1 MPRRVPLFA
10 TAARGTEDLLADE
23 LTELGAARVR
33 ADRGGVRFLA
43 NLHEA
48 LRIAL
53 WSRIAMRLL
62 WPLAEA
68 EVHGAEGLYDAA
80 RDLPWEE
87 HLDPGA
93 TFAVEATLRD
103 SEHTHSGF
111 VALKIKD
118 GLVDRLRE
126 RRGGRPD
133 VDTRRP
139 DVRVVAHL
147 AGTRLSLSLD
157 VAGAPLNQRGYRVR
171 PTVAPVKE
179 TLAAAILRAVRYT
192 GDEPLVDPMCGSGT
206 FLVEAGLIAVRRAPA
221 VHRKFGIERWPS
233 LGAEARAILDR
244 LRSEARAGERRAPF
258 PILGFDRDPEAVQAA
273 RANVRAARLE
283 REVSV
288 AEADATRPLPL
299 QGIDHG
305 LLVTNPPYGDR
316 LTAGG
321 QKGMKTFYFHL
332 GERLG
337 TLPGFRLAVLSG
349 NPAFE
354 TAFHRRPLRRRP
366 LWNGPLEVT
375 LLEYSPRTAAR
386 GSPPRTR
393 GRPAEPAQEHRHR
406 SGSHAG
412 LAAPEQP
419 SDVSPVRPEHGR
431 EEQRGERGRRRG
443 RPRNEP
449 GDRDRD
455 DPTEQ

>member
-1 MPRRVPLFA
+1 V
-10 TAARGTEDLLADE
+10 
-23 LTELGAARVR
+23 RVR
-33 ADRGGVRFLA
+33 ADRGGVRFLS

-48 LRIAL
+48 LRVAL

-68 EVHGAEGLYDAA
+68 EARGAEGLYDAA
-80 RDLPWEE
+80 HAVPWEE
-87 HLDPGA
+87 HLDRGA

-118 GLVDRLRE
+118 ALVDRLRE

-157 VAGAPLNQRGYRVR
+157 VAGAPLNKRGYRVR
-171 PTVAPVKE
+171 PTVAPLKE

-206 FLVEAGLIAVRRAPA
+206 FLIEAGLLAVRRAPSL
-221 VHRKFGIERWPS
+221 HRPFGIERWPT
-233 LGAEARAILDR
+233 LGAEARTILDR
-244 LRSEARAGERRAPF
+244 LRAEARAHERRAPF
-258 PILGFDRDPEAVQAA
+258 PIRGLDRSGEALEAV
-273 RANVRAARLE
+273 RSNVRAARLE
-283 REVSV
+283 REISV

-299 QGIDHG
+299 GDLDHG

-316 LTAGG
+316 LTQGG

-337 TLPGFRLAVLSG
+337 ALAGFRLAILSG

-354 TAFHRRPLRRRP
+354 AAFHHRPLRRRP
-366 LWNGPLEVT
+366 LWNGPIECT
-375 LLEYSPRTAAR
+375 LLEYAAR
-386 GSPPRTR
+386 GSGSAPRSDPR
-393 GRPAEPAQEHRHR
+393 
-406 SGSHAG
+406 
-412 LAAPEQP
+412 LAAPEQ
-419 SDVSPVRPEHGR
+419 SADVPPVGPEHR
-431 EEQRGERGRRRG
+431 QQEHRGQPGRGRRS
-443 RPRNEP
+443 PRHQPGHGDGDEP
-449 GDRDRD
+449 G
-455 DPTEQ
+455 EQ

>member
-1 MPRRVPLFA
+1 MPRRLPLFA
-10 TAARGTEDLLADE
+10 TAARGTEDLLVEE

-43 NLHEA
+43 NMNEA

-68 EVHGAEGLYDAA
+68 DAVGAEGLYDAA
-80 RDLPWEE
+80 HDVPWEE
-87 HLDPGA
+87 HLDPHA

-118 GLVDRLRE
+118 ALVDRLRE
-126 RRGGRPD
+126 KRGGRPD

-171 PTVAPVKE
+171 PTVAPLKE
-179 TLAAAILRAVRYT
+179 TLAAAILRAVRYS
-192 GDEPLVDPMCGSGT
+192 GEEPLVDPMCGSGT
-206 FLVEAGLIAVRRAPA
+206 FLIEAGLLAVRRAPN
-221 VHRKFGIERWPS
+221 VHRNFGIEHWPS
-233 LGAEARAILDR
+233 IGREAKSTLDRLRAEARAN
-244 LRSEARAGERRAPF
+244 ERRAPF
-258 PILGFDRDPEAVQAA
+258 PIHGFDRSAEALEAA
-273 RANVRAARLE
+273 RANVKAARLE
-283 REVSV
+283 REVTI

-299 QGIDHG
+299 EGLDHG

-337 TLPGFRLAVLSG
+337 ALSGFRMAILSG

-354 TAFHRRPLRRRP
+354 AAFHHRPLRRRP
-366 LWNGPLEVT
+366 LWNGPIECT
-375 LLEYSPRTAAR
+375 LLEYAAR
-386 GSPPRTR
+386 GSDAGLT
-393 GRPAEPAQEHRHR
+393 PAEQPA
-406 SGSHAG
+406 
-412 LAAPEQP
+412 
-419 SDVSPVRPEHGR
+419 DVPPVRPEHRR
-431 EEQRGERGRRRG
+431 EEHRGQRGRSGRGPG
-443 RPRNEP
+443 QKPRHGHRDGP
-449 GDRDRD
+449 G
-455 DPTEQ
+455 EQ

>member
-1 MPRRVPLFA
+1 MPRRLPLFA

-33 ADRGGVRFLA
+33 ADRGGVRFQA
-43 NLHEA
+43 NLNEA

-62 WPLAEA
+62 WPLADV

-80 RDLPWEE
+80 HEVAWED
-87 HLDPGA
+87 HLDPEA

-103 SEHTHSGF
+103 SEHSHSGF

-118 GLVDRLRE
+118 ALVDRLRE

-139 DVRVVAHL
+139 DVRVIAHL

-157 VAGAPLNQRGYRVR
+157 VVGAPLNRRGYRVR
-171 PTVAPVKE
+171 PTVAPLKE

-192 GDEPLVDPMCGSGT
+192 GEEPLVDPMCGSGT
-206 FLVEAGLIAVRRAPA
+206 FLIEAGLIAVHRAPGA
-221 VHRKFGIERWPS
+221 HRAFGIERWPS
-233 LGAEARAILDR
+233 LGPEAKASLDR
-244 LRSEARAGERRAPF
+244 IRAEARAGERRAPF
-258 PILGFDRDPEAVQAA
+258 PIRGFDRSPEAVEAA
-273 RANVRAARLE
+273 RANVCAARLE

-288 AEADATRPLPL
+288 TEADATRPLPVSDL
-299 QGIDHG
+299 DHG

-316 LTAGG
+316 LGQGG
-321 QKGMKTFYFHL
+321 QKGMKTFYFQL

-337 TLPGFRLAVLSG
+337 ALTGFRLAVLSG

-354 TAFHRRPLRRRP
+354 AAFHHRPLGRRP
-366 LWNGPLEVT
+366 LWNGAIECT
-375 LLEYSPRTAAR
+375 LLEYKAR
-386 GSPPRTR
+386 GASDPRL
-393 GRPAEPAQEHRHR
+393 
-406 SGSHAG
+406 S
-412 LAAPEQP
+412 
-419 SDVSPVRPEHGR
+419 
-431 EEQRGERGRRRG
+431 
-443 RPRNEP
+443 
-449 GDRDRD
+449 
-455 DPTEQ
+455 PTEQAPDVAPVGPEHRQEQQRDERRR

>member
-1 MPRRVPLFA
+1 MPRRLPLFA
-10 TAARGTEDLLADE
+10 TAARGTEELLTEE
-23 LTELGAARVR
+23 LTELGAVRAR
-33 ADRGGVRFLA
+33 ADRGGVRFQA
-43 NLHEA
+43 NLNEA
-48 LRIAL
+48 LRVAL

-62 WPLAEA
+62 WPLAETEA
-68 EVHGAEGLYDAA
+68 RGAEGLYDAA
-80 RDLPWEE
+80 HEVPWEE
-87 HLDPGA
+87 HLDPRA

-118 GLVDRLRE
+118 ALVDRLRE

-157 VAGAPLNQRGYRVR
+157 VAGEPLNRRGYRVR

-179 TLAAAILRAVRYT
+179 TLAAAILRAVGYS
-192 GDEPLVDPMCGSGT
+192 GEEPLVDPMCGSGT
-206 FLVEAGLIAVRRAPA
+206 FLTEAGLLAVRRAPG
-221 VHRKFGIERWPS
+221 VHRAFGIERWPA
-233 LGAEARAILDR
+233 LGDEARSILDR
-244 LRSEARAGERRAPF
+244 LRSEARANERRAPF
-258 PILGFDRDPEAVQAA
+258 PVRGFDRNPEAVEAA

-283 REVSV
+283 REIVV

-299 QGIDHG
+299 EGLDHG

-316 LTAGG
+316 LGQGG

-337 TLPGFRLAVLSG
+337 ALDGFRLAVLSG

-354 TAFHRRPLRRRP
+354 AAFHHRPARRRP
-366 LWNGPLEVT
+366 LWNGPIECT
-375 LLEYSPRTAAR
+375 LLEYPARTSDR
-386 GSPPRTR
+386 
-393 GRPAEPAQEHRHR
+393 
-406 SGSHAG
+406 G
-412 LAAPEQP
+412 LAPAKQP
-419 SDVSPVRPEHGR
+419 ADVPAVRPEHRR
-431 EEQRGERGRRRG
+431 EEHRGQRRG
-443 RPRNEP
+443 GGRGAGHEP
-449 GDRDRD
+449 GHRDRD
-455 DPTEQ
+455 DSGEQ

>member
-1 MPRRVPLFA
+1 MLAATGVETVAVVQVMPRRLPLFA
-10 TAARGTEDLLADE
+10 TAARGTEELLADE

-48 LRIAL
+48 LRIAV

-80 RDLPWEE
+80 HDVPWEE

-103 SEHTHSGF
+103 SEHSHSGF

-118 GLVDRLRE
+118 ALVDRLRE

-139 DVRVVAHL
+139 DVRVIAHL

-157 VAGAPLNQRGYRVR
+157 VVGAPLNRRGYRVR
-171 PTVAPVKE
+171 PTVAPLKE
-179 TLAAAILRAVRYT
+179 TLAAAILRAVGYT

-206 FLVEAGLIAVRRAPA
+206 FLIEAGLVA
-221 VHRKFGIERWPS
+221 VHRAPGVHRTFGIERWPS
-233 LGAEARAILDR
+233 LGAEARSSLERIRA
-244 LRSEARAGERRAPF
+244 EARGGERKAPF
-258 PILGFDRDPEAVQAA
+258 PIRGFDRSDEAVEAA
-273 RANVRAARLE
+273 WANVRAARLE
-283 REVSV
+283 REVSI

-299 QGIDHG
+299 EGLDHG

-316 LTAGG
+316 LGQGG

-337 TLPGFRLAVLSG
+337 ALRGFRMAVLSG
-349 NPAFE
+349 NPGFE
-354 TAFHRRPLRRRP
+354 AAFHHRPLRRRP
-366 LWNGPLEVT
+366 LWNGPIECA
-375 LLEYSPRTAAR
+375 LLEYPATGPGEAR
-386 GSPPRTR
+386 G
-393 GRPAEPAQEHRHR
+393 
-406 SGSHAG
+406 
-412 LAAPEQP
+412 
-419 SDVSPVRPEHGR
+419 
-431 EEQRGERGRRRG
+431 
-443 RPRNEP
+443 
-449 GDRDRD
+449 
-455 DPTEQ
+455 

>member
-1 MPRRVPLFA
+1 MPRRLPLFA
-10 TAARGTEDLLADE
+10 TAARGTEDLLAEE

-80 RDLPWEE
+80 HDVAWEE
-87 HLDPGA
+87 HLGPEA

-118 GLVDRLRE
+118 ALVDRLRE
-126 RRGGRPD
+126 KRGGRPD

-147 AGTRLSLSLD
+147 ASTHLTLSLD

-171 PTVAPVKE
+171 PTVAPLKE

-206 FLVEAGLIAVRRAPA
+206 FLVEAGLLAVRRAPN
-221 VHRKFGIERWPS
+221 VHRTFGIERWPS
-233 LGAEARAILDR
+233 LGKEAKSTLDRLKAEARAH
-244 LRSEARAGERRAPF
+244 ERRAPF
-258 PILGFDRDPEAVQAA
+258 PILGFDRNAEALEAA
-273 RANVRAARLE
+273 AANVKAARLE
-283 REVSV
+283 REVAL

-299 QGIDHG
+299 EGLEHG

-316 LTAGG
+316 LATGG

-337 TLPGFRLAVLSG
+337 ALEGFRLAILSG

-354 TAFHRRPLRRRP
+354 AAFHHRPLRRRP
-366 LWNGPLEVT
+366 LWNGPIECT
-375 LLEYSPRTAAR
+375 LLEYAAR
-386 GSPPRTR
+386 GGPTT
-393 GRPAEPAQEHRHR
+393 R
-406 SGSHAG
+406 SGSDPG

-419 SDVSPVRPEHGR
+419 SDVPPVGPEHRQEQHRGQRSGGGR
-431 EEQRGERGRRRG
+431 S
-443 RPRNEP
+443 PRHQP
-449 GDRDRD
+449 GHGHGD
-455 DPTEQ
+455 DPAEQ

>member
-1 MPRRVPLFA
+1 MPRRVSLFA
-10 TAARGTEDLLADE
+10 TAARGTEELLASE
-23 LTELGAARVR
+23 LTELGASRVR

-62 WPLAEA
+62 WPLTDS
-68 EVHGAEGLYDAA
+68 EVHGADGLYAA
-80 RDLPWEE
+80 AHDVPWED
-87 HLDPGA
+87 HLTPET
-93 TFAVEATLRD
+93 TFAVEATLRE

-118 GLVDRLRE
+118 ALVDRMRE

-171 PTVAPVKE
+171 PTVAPLKE
-179 TLAAAILRAVRYT
+179 TLAAAILRATGYA

-206 FLVEAGLIAVRRAPA
+206 FLVEAGLIAVRRAPSL
-221 VHRKFGIERWPS
+221 HRTLGIERWPS
-233 LGAEARAILDR
+233 LGGEARAILER

-258 PILGFDRDPEAVQAA
+258 PILGFDRNPEAVEAA
-273 RANVRAARLE
+273 RANVRMARLG
-283 REVSV
+283 REVAVS
-288 AEADATRPLPL
+288 EADATRPLPL
-299 QGIDHG
+299 QGLDRG

-316 LTAGG
+316 LVQGG

-332 GERLG
+332 GESLG
-337 TLPGFRLAVLSG
+337 SLPGFRLAVLSG

-354 TAFHRRPLRRRP
+354 AAFHRRPARRRP
-366 LWNGPLEVT
+366 LWNGPIACT
-375 LLEYSPRTAAR
+375 LLEYPAHLAGAGKREA
-386 GSPPRTR
+386 
-393 GRPAEPAQEHRHR
+393 GRREP
-406 SGSHAG
+406 SGSDPV

-419 SDVSPVRPEHGR
+419 SDVAAVGPEHGR
-431 EEQRGERGRRRG
+431 EEHRGEHGGRVR
-443 RPRNEP
+443 RPRSKP
-449 GDRDRD
+449 GDRGGHH
-455 DPTEQ
+455 PGEQ

>member
-1 MPRRVPLFA
+1 MARRVPLFA
-10 TAARGTEDLLADE
+10 TAARGTEELLAEE
-23 LTELGAARVR
+23 LVELGATRVR

-48 LRIAL
+48 LRVAL
-53 WSRIAMRLL
+53 WTRIAMRLL
-62 WPLAEA
+62 WPLAESEA
-68 EVHGAEGLYDAA
+68 RGAQGLYDAA
-80 RDLPWEE
+80 RAIAWEE

-118 GLVDRLRE
+118 ALVDRMRE
-126 RRGGRPD
+126 KRGGRPD

-171 PTVAPVKE
+171 PTVAPLKE
-179 TLAAAILRAVRYT
+179 TLAAAILRAAGYS

-206 FLVEAGLIAVRRAPA
+206 FLIEAGLIAVRRAPA
-221 VHRKFGIERWPS
+221 VHRALGIERWPS
-233 LGAEARAILDR
+233 LGAEARATLDR
-244 LRSEARAGERRAPF
+244 LRSEARAHERRAPC
-258 PILGFDRDPEAVQAA
+258 PIRGFDRDPEAVEAA
-273 RANVRAARLE
+273 RSKVRAARLE
-283 REVSV
+283 REVTVS
-288 AEADATRPLPL
+288 EADATRPLPL
-299 QGIDHG
+299 EDVDHG

-316 LTAGG
+316 LGQGG

-354 TAFHRRPLRRRP
+354 AAFHRRPMRRRP
-366 LWNGPLEVT
+366 LWNGPIECT
-375 LLEYSPRTAAR
+375 LLEYGPR
-386 GSPPRTR
+386 GSD
-393 GRPAEPAQEHRHR
+393 
-406 SGSHAG
+406 AG
-412 LAAPEQP
+412 LVAPEQP
-419 SDVSPVRPEHGR
+419 ADVAPMGPQHQR
-431 EEQRGERGRRRG
+431 EQDRRERGRGRRG
-443 RPRNEP
+443 SRDQP
-449 GDRDRD
+449 GHRDRD
-455 DPTEQ
+455 DTGEE

>member
-1 MPRRVPLFA
+1 MPCGRRGEVVALSPMPRRLPLFA
-10 TAARGTEDLLADE
+10 TAARGTEDLLAEE

-68 EVHGAEGLYDAA
+68 EAVGAEGLYDAA
-80 RDLPWEE
+80 HDVPWEE
-87 HLDPGA
+87 HLDPQA

-118 GLVDRLRE
+118 ALVDRLRGK
-126 RRGGRPD
+126 RGGRHD

-171 PTVAPVKE
+171 PTVAPLKE
-179 TLAAAILRAVRYT
+179 TLAAAILRAVQYT

-206 FLVEAGLIAVRRAPA
+206 FLVEAGLLAVRRAPN
-221 VHRKFGIERWPS
+221 VHRNFGIEHWPS
-233 LGAEARAILDR
+233 LGREAKSTLDRLRAEARAN
-244 LRSEARAGERRAPF
+244 ERKAPF
-258 PILGFDRDPEAVQAA
+258 PILGFDRSAEAVEAA

-283 REVSV
+283 REVAV
-288 AEADATRPLPL
+288 GEADATRPLPL
-299 QGIDHG
+299 GDVDHG

-337 TLPGFRLAVLSG
+337 TLRGFRMAVLSG

-354 TAFHRRPLRRRP
+354 AAFHRRPSHRRP
-366 LWNGPLEVT
+366 LWNGPIECT
-375 LLEYSPRTAAR
+375 LLEYPAR
-386 GSPPRTR
+386 GASD
-393 GRPAEPAQEHRHR
+393 AV
-406 SGSHAG
+406 
-412 LAAPEQP
+412 LAPPEQP
-419 SDVSPVRPEHGR
+419 SDVAPVRPEHGQ
-431 EEQRGERGRRRG
+431 EQRGRQRGGRGG
-443 RPRNEP
+443 RPRNQP
-449 GDRDRD
+449 GHGHGHDAG
-455 DPTEQ
+455 EE

>member
-1 MPRRVPLFA
+1 MPRRLPLFA
-10 TAARGTEDLLADE
+10 TAARGTEDLLAEE

-68 EVHGAEGLYDAA
+68 EAQGAQGLYDAA
-80 RDLPWEE
+80 HEVPWEE
-87 HLDPGA
+87 HLDPRA

-118 GLVDRLRE
+118 ALVDRLRE
-126 RRGGRPD
+126 KRGGRPD

-171 PTVAPVKE
+171 PTVAPLKE

-192 GDEPLVDPMCGSGT
+192 GEEPLVDPMCGSGT
-206 FLVEAGLIAVRRAPA
+206 FLIEAGLLAVRRAPN
-221 VHRKFGIERWPS
+221 VHRNFGIEHWPS
-233 LGAEARAILDR
+233 LGREAKSTLDRLRAEARAN
-244 LRSEARAGERRAPF
+244 ERRAPF
-258 PILGFDRDPEAVQAA
+258 PIQGFDRSAEALEAA
-273 RANVRAARLE
+273 KANVKAARLE
-283 REVSV
+283 REITL
-288 AEADATRPLPL
+288 AEADATRPLAL
-299 QGIDHG
+299 DGLDDG
-305 LLVTNPPYGDR
+305 LLVSNPPYGDR
-316 LTAGG
+316 LAAGG

-337 TLPGFRLAVLSG
+337 A
-349 NPAFE
+349 
-354 TAFHRRPLRRRP
+354 
-366 LWNGPLEVT
+366 
-375 LLEYSPRTAAR
+375 
-386 GSPPRTR
+386 
-393 GRPAEPAQEHRHR
+393 
-406 SGSHAG
+406 
-412 LAAPEQP
+412 
-419 SDVSPVRPEHGR
+419 
-431 EEQRGERGRRRG
+431 
-443 RPRNEP
+443 
-449 GDRDRD
+449 
-455 DPTEQ
+455 

>member
-1 MPRRVPLFA
+1 MPRRLPLFA
-10 TAARGTEDLLADE
+10 TAARGTEDLLAEE

-33 ADRGGVRFLA
+33 ADRGGVRFSA
-43 NLHEA
+43 NLNEA

-68 EVHGAEGLYDAA
+68 EARGAEGLYAA
-80 RDLPWEE
+80 AHDVPWEE
-87 HLDPGA
+87 HLDPQA

-118 GLVDRLRE
+118 AVVDRLRE
-126 RRGGRPD
+126 RRGARPD

-171 PTVAPVKE
+171 PTVAPLKE
-179 TLAAAILRAVRYT
+179 TLAAAILRAVHYT

-206 FLVEAGLIAVRRAPA
+206 FLIEAGLLAVRRAPS
-221 VHRKFGIERWPS
+221 VHRSFGIERWPS
-233 LGAEARAILDR
+233 LGAEAKATLDR
-244 LRSEARAGERRAPF
+244 LRAEARANERRAPF
-258 PILGFDRDPEAVQAA
+258 PIRGFDRNAEALEAA

-299 QGIDHG
+299 GDLDHG

-337 TLPGFRLAVLSG
+337 ALSGFRLAVLSG

-354 TAFHRRPLRRRP
+354 AAFHHRPLRRRP
-366 LWNGPLEVT
+366 LWNGPIECT
-375 LLEYSPRTAAR
+375 LLEYAAR
-386 GSPPRTR
+386 GLD
-393 GRPAEPAQEHRHR
+393 
-406 SGSHAG
+406 AG
-412 LAAPEQP
+412 LTPPEQA
-419 SDVSPVRPEHGR
+419 SDVPAVRPEHR
-431 EEQRGERGRRRG
+431 PEEIAGQRGGGRRSAR
-443 RPRNEP
+443 RQP
-449 GDRDRD
+449 GHRHRD
-455 DPTEQ
+455 DAGEQ

>member
-1 MPRRVPLFA
+1 MPRRLPLFA
-10 TAARGTEDLLADE
+10 TAARGTEELLADE

-48 LRIAL
+48 LRIAV

-68 EVHGAEGLYDAA
+68 EVHGAEGLYAA
-80 RDLPWEE
+80 AHDVPWEE

-118 GLVDRLRE
+118 ALVDRLRE
-126 RRGGRPD
+126 HRGGRPD

-139 DVRVVAHL
+139 DVRVIAHL

-157 VAGAPLNQRGYRVR
+157 VAGAPLNRRGYRVR
-171 PTVAPVKE
+171 PTVAPLKE
-179 TLAAAILRAVRYT
+179 TLAAAILRAAGYT
-192 GDEPLVDPMCGSGT
+192 GDEPLLDPMCGSGT
-206 FLVEAGLIAVRRAPA
+206 FLIEAGLLAVRRAPGA
-221 VHRKFGIERWPS
+221 HRTFGIERWPS
-233 LGAEARAILDR
+233 LGAEARASLDR
-244 LRSEARAGERRAPF
+244 LRAEARAGERRAPF
-258 PILGFDRDPEAVQAA
+258 PIRGFDRSTEALEAA
-273 RANVRAARLE
+273 RANVRAARLK
-283 REVSV
+283 REVSI

-299 QGIDHG
+299 EGLDHG

-316 LTAGG
+316 LGQGG

-337 TLPGFRLAVLSG
+337 ALRGFRMAILSG
-349 NPAFE
+349 NPGFE
-354 TAFHRRPLRRRP
+354 AAFHHRPLRRRP
-366 LWNGPLEVT
+366 LWNGAIECT
-375 LLEYSPRTAAR
+375 LLEYASR
-386 GSPPRTR
+386 GP
-393 GRPAEPAQEHRHR
+393 GEC
-406 SGSHAG
+406 
-412 LAAPEQP
+412 LDP
-419 SDVSPVRPEHGR
+419 S
-431 EEQRGERGRRRG
+431 RR
-443 RPRNEP
+443 
-449 GDRDRD
+449 
-455 DPTEQ
+455 

>member
-1 MPRRVPLFA
+1 MPRRLPLFA
-10 TAARGTEDLLADE
+10 TAARGTEELLAEE
-23 LTELGAARVR
+23 LAELGAVRVR

-68 EVHGAEGLYDAA
+68 EAQGAEGLYDAA
-80 RDLPWEE
+80 RAVPWEE
-87 HLDPGA
+87 HVDPGA

-118 GLVDRLRE
+118 ALVDRIRD
-126 RRGGRPD
+126 RRGQRPD

-139 DVRVVAHL
+139 DVRIVAHL
-147 AGTRLSLSLD
+147 AGTRLSVSLD

-171 PTVAPVKE
+171 PTVAPLKE

-192 GDEPLVDPMCGSGT
+192 SDEALVDPMCGSGT
-206 FLVEAGLIAVRRAPA
+206 FLIEAGLIAVRRAPNL
-221 VHRKFGIERWPS
+221 HRAFGIERWPS
-233 LGAEARAILDR
+233 IGPEARAILDR
-244 LRSEARAGERRAPF
+244 LRAEARANERRAPF
-258 PILGFDRDPEAVQAA
+258 PIRGFDRSPEAVEAA

-283 REVSV
+283 REITV
-288 AEADATRPLPL
+288 AAADATRALPL
-299 QGIDHG
+299 AELDHG

-316 LTAGG
+316 LAQGG
-321 QKGMKTFYFHL
+321 QKGMKTFYFQL

-337 TLPGFRLAVLSG
+337 GLTGFRLAILSG

-354 TAFHRRPLRRRP
+354 AAFHHRPIRRQP
-366 LWNGPLEVT
+366 LWNGPIECT
-375 LLEYSPRTAAR
+375 LLEYTPRTGGDDRERAAR
-386 GSPPRTR
+386 TPR
-393 GRPAEPAQEHRHR
+393 
-406 SGSHAG
+406 
-412 LAAPEQP
+412 
-419 SDVSPVRPEHGR
+419 
-431 EEQRGERGRRRG
+431 
-443 RPRNEP
+443 
-449 GDRDRD
+449 
-455 DPTEQ
+455 

>member
-1 MPRRVPLFA
+1 MPRRLPLFA
-10 TAARGTEDLLADE
+10 TAARGTEDLLVEE

-33 ADRGGVRFLA
+33 ADRGGVRFHA

-48 LRIAL
+48 LRVAL

-62 WPLAEA
+62 WPLAETEA
-68 EVHGAEGLYDAA
+68 RGAQGLYDAA
-80 RDLPWEE
+80 RAVPWEE
-87 HLDPGA
+87 HLGPDA

-118 GLVDRLRE
+118 ALVDRLRE
-126 RRGGRPD
+126 KRGGRPD
-133 VDTRRP
+133 VNTRRP

-171 PTVAPVKE
+171 PTVAPLKE

-206 FLVEAGLIAVRRAPA
+206 FLVEAGLLAVRRAPS
-221 VHRKFGIERWPS
+221 VHRAFGIERWPS
-233 LGAEARAILDR
+233 LGAEARATLDR
-244 LRSEARAGERRAPF
+244 LRAEARAHERRAPF
-258 PILGFDRDPEAVQAA
+258 PILGFDRNPEALEAA

-283 REVSV
+283 REVSL
-288 AEADATRPLPL
+288 AEADATRPLSL
-299 QGIDHG
+299 GDLDHG

-316 LTAGG
+316 LAQGG

-332 GERLG
+332 GEQLG
-337 TLPGFRLAVLSG
+337 AVSGFRLAILSG

-354 TAFHRRPLRRRP
+354 AAFHHRPLRRRP
-366 LWNGPLEVT
+366 LWNGPIECT
-375 LLEYSPRTAAR
+375 LLEYAAR
-386 GSPPRTR
+386 GSHPR
-393 GRPAEPAQEHRHR
+393 
-406 SGSHAG
+406 
-412 LAAPEQP
+412 LASAEQP
-419 SDVSPVRPEHGR
+419 ADVSPVRPEQR
-431 EEQRGERGRRRG
+431 PEQRRGQRGGGQRRPG
-443 RPRNEP
+443 HEP
-449 GDRDRD
+449 GDGHGDQSG
-455 DPTEQ
+455 EQ

>member
-10 TAARGTEDLLADE
+10 TAARGTEDLLGEE
-23 LTELGAARVR
+23 LAELGAARVR
-33 ADRGGVRFLA
+33 ADRGGVRFQA
-43 NLHEA
+43 NLNEV

-68 EVHGAEGLYDAA
+68 EVHGADGLYAAA

-118 GLVDRLRE
+118 ALVDRLRD

-179 TLAAAILRAVRYT
+179 TLAAAILRAVRYS

-206 FLVEAGLIAVRRAPA
+206 FLVEAGLLAVRRAPS
-221 VHRKFGIERWPS
+221 VHRTFGIEGWPS
-233 LGAEARAILDR
+233 LGAEARTILDR
-244 LRSEARAGERRAPF
+244 LRAEARANERRAPF
-258 PILGFDRDPEAVQAA
+258 PILGFDRNPEAIQAA
-273 RANVRAARLE
+273 QANVRAARLE
-283 REVSV
+283 REVSL
-288 AEADATRPLPL
+288 AEADATRALPL
-299 QGIDHG
+299 GNVDQG

-316 LTAGG
+316 LRAGG

-349 NPAFE
+349 NPVFE
-354 TAFHRRPLRRRP
+354 AAFHRRPLRRRP

-375 LLEYSPRTAAR
+375 LLEYA
-386 GSPPRTR
+386 PRTR
-393 GRPAEPAQEHRHR
+393 GTPEDTVQGHRGR
-406 SGSHAG
+406 SGSDAR
-412 LAAPEQP
+412 LAPSKQP
-419 SDVSPVRPEHGR
+419 ADVDAVGPEHRR
-431 EEQRGERGRRRG
+431 EENRGQRRG
-443 RPRNEP
+443 RGGRPRGEP

-455 DPTEQ
+455 EPGEQ

>member
-1 MPRRVPLFA
+1 MPRRLPLFA
-10 TAARGTEDLLADE
+10 TAARGTEELLADE
-23 LTELGAARVR
+23 LAELGAARVR

-48 LRIAL
+48 LRIAV

-80 RDLPWEE
+80 RDVAWEG

-103 SEHTHSGF
+103 SEHSHSGF

-118 GLVDRLRE
+118 ALVDRLRE

-139 DVRVVAHL
+139 DVRVLAHL

-157 VAGAPLNQRGYRVR
+157 VAGAPLNRRGHRVR
-171 PTVAPVKE
+171 STVAPLKE
-179 TLAAAILRAVRYT
+179 TLAAAILRAVQYT
-192 GDEPLVDPMCGSGT
+192 GEEPLVDPMCGSGT
-206 FLVEAGLIAVRRAPA
+206 FLVEAGLIAVRRAPSL
-221 VHRKFGIERWPS
+221 HRTFDIEHWPS
-233 LGAEARAILDR
+233 LGTEAKSSLDR
-244 LRSEARAGERRAPF
+244 LRADARANERRAPF
-258 PILGFDRDPEAVQAA
+258 PIRGFDRNPEAVEAA
-273 RANVRAARLE
+273 RANVRSARLE
-283 REVSV
+283 REVTV
-288 AEADATRPLPL
+288 TEADATRPLPL
-299 QGIDHG
+299 GDLRGG

-316 LTAGG
+316 LGQGG

-337 TLPGFRLAVLSG
+337 ALPGMRLAVLAG

-354 TAFHRRPLRRRP
+354 AAFHHRPLRRRP
-366 LWNGPLEVT
+366 LWNGPIACM
-375 LLEYSPRTAAR
+375 LLEYAPPDVRRLDAR
-386 GSPPRTR
+386 
-393 GRPAEPAQEHRHR
+393 
-406 SGSHAG
+406 
-412 LAAPEQP
+412 LAATEEP
-419 SDVSPVRPEHGR
+419 SDVPPVGPEH
-431 EEQRGERGRRRG
+431 RGEEDAGERRRG
-443 RPRNEP
+443 RGSAGDEP
-449 GDRDRD
+449 GHGHRH
-455 DPTEQ
+455 

>member
-1 MPRRVPLFA
+1 
-10 TAARGTEDLLADE
+10 
-23 LTELGAARVR
+23 
-33 ADRGGVRFLA
+33 VRFLA

-48 LRIAL
+48 LRIAV

-80 RDLPWEE
+80 HEVPWEE

-103 SEHTHSGF
+103 SEHSHSGF

-118 GLVDRLRE
+118 ALVDRLRE

-139 DVRVVAHL
+139 DVRVIAHL

-157 VAGAPLNQRGYRVR
+157 VVGAPLNRRGYRVR
-171 PTVAPVKE
+171 PTVAPLKE
-179 TLAAAILRAVRYT
+179 TLAAAILRAVGYT

-206 FLVEAGLIAVRRAPA
+206 FLIEAGLVA
-221 VHRKFGIERWPS
+221 VHRAPGVHRTFGIERWPS
-233 LGAEARAILDR
+233 LGAEARSSLERIRA
-244 LRSEARAGERRAPF
+244 EARGGERKAPF
-258 PILGFDRDPEAVQAA
+258 PIRGFDRSDEAVEAA
-273 RANVRAARLE
+273 WANVRAARLE
-283 REVSV
+283 REVSI

-299 QGIDHG
+299 EGLDHG

-316 LTAGG
+316 LGQGG

-337 TLPGFRLAVLSG
+337 ALRGFRMAVLSG
-349 NPAFE
+349 NPGFE
-354 TAFHRRPLRRRP
+354 AAFHHRPLRRRP
-366 LWNGPLEVT
+366 LWNGAIECT
-375 LLEYSPRTAAR
+375 LLEYPAP
-386 GSPPRTR
+386 GS
-393 GRPAEPAQEHRHR
+393 G
-406 SGSHAG
+406 
-412 LAAPEQP
+412 
-419 SDVSPVRPEHGR
+419 
-431 EEQRGERGRRRG
+431 
-443 RPRNEP
+443 
-449 GDRDRD
+449 
-455 DPTEQ
+455 

>member
-1 MPRRVPLFA
+1 MLAATGVETVAVVQVMPRRLPLFA
-10 TAARGTEDLLADE
+10 TAARGTEELLADE

-48 LRIAL
+48 LRIAV

-80 RDLPWEE
+80 HEVPWEE

-103 SEHTHSGF
+103 SEHSHSGF

-118 GLVDRLRE
+118 ALVDRLRE

-139 DVRVVAHL
+139 DVRVIAHL

-157 VAGAPLNQRGYRVR
+157 VVGAPLNRRGYRVR
-171 PTVAPVKE
+171 PTVAPLKE
-179 TLAAAILRAVRYT
+179 TLAAAILRAVGYT

-206 FLVEAGLIAVRRAPA
+206 FLIEAGLVA
-221 VHRKFGIERWPS
+221 VHRAPGVHRTFG
-233 LGAEARAILDR
+233 
-244 LRSEARAGERRAPF
+244 
-258 PILGFDRDPEAVQAA
+258 
-273 RANVRAARLE
+273 LE
-283 REVSV
+283 REVSI

-299 QGIDHG
+299 EGLDHG

-316 LTAGG
+316 LGQGG

-337 TLPGFRLAVLSG
+337 ALRGFRMAVLSG
-349 NPAFE
+349 NPGFE
-354 TAFHRRPLRRRP
+354 AAFHHRPLRRRP
-366 LWNGPLEVT
+366 LWNGPIECA
-375 LLEYSPRTAAR
+375 LLEYPAPGPGEAR
-386 GSPPRTR
+386 G
-393 GRPAEPAQEHRHR
+393 
-406 SGSHAG
+406 
-412 LAAPEQP
+412 
-419 SDVSPVRPEHGR
+419 
-431 EEQRGERGRRRG
+431 
-443 RPRNEP
+443 
-449 GDRDRD
+449 
-455 DPTEQ
+455 

>member
-1 MPRRVPLFA
+1 MPRRLPLFA
-10 TAARGTEDLLADE
+10 TAARGTEELLADE

-48 LRIAL
+48 LRIAV

-80 RDLPWEE
+80 HDVPWEE
-87 HLDPGA
+87 HLDPDA

-118 GLVDRLRE
+118 ALVDRLRA

-139 DVRVVAHL
+139 DVRVIAHL
-147 AGTRLSLSLD
+147 AGKRLSLSLD
-157 VAGAPLNQRGYRVR
+157 VAGAPLNRRGYRVR
-171 PTVAPVKE
+171 PTVAPLKE
-179 TLAAAILRAVRYT
+179 TLAAAILRAVGYT
-192 GDEPLVDPMCGSGT
+192 GDEPLMDPMCGSGT
-206 FLVEAGLIAVRRAPA
+206 FLVEAGLLA
-221 VHRKFGIERWPS
+221 VHRAPGVHRSFGIERWPS
-233 LGAEARAILDR
+233 LGAEARASLERI
-244 LRSEARAGERRAPF
+244 RSEARAGERRAPF
-258 PILGFDRDPEAVQAA
+258 PVRGFDRSPEAVEAA

-283 REVSV
+283 REISI

-299 QGIDHG
+299 EDLDHG

-316 LTAGG
+316 LAEGG

-337 TLPGFRLAVLSG
+337 ALHGFRLAVLSG

-354 TAFHRRPLRRRP
+354 AAFHHRPLRRRP
-366 LWNGPLEVT
+366 LWNGAIECM
-375 LLEYSPRTAAR
+375 LLEYPAEGSGR
-386 GSPPRTR
+386 GS
-393 GRPAEPAQEHRHR
+393 
-406 SGSHAG
+406 
-412 LAAPEQP
+412 
-419 SDVSPVRPEHGR
+419 
-431 EEQRGERGRRRG
+431 
-443 RPRNEP
+443 
-449 GDRDRD
+449 
-455 DPTEQ
+455 